1 MRKYVVLSVC
11 MLCLALVCPCAWGDV
26 PIDEAHFPDEA
37 FREYLSTECD
47 NDGNGTLNDEEL
59 ASSMAIYVDV
69 SSREISSLKGI
80 EYLTKMVRLWCYK
93 NNLTELDLT
102 QNTELAELLC
112 YSNKLAKL
120 DISNCTKL
128 IELDCNANPLTE
140 LDLSKCRLLK
150 KIQCS
155 LTDITALN
163 LSGSSE
169 LLEIDCELNFSMRT
183 LNASNC
189 TALKRLWCHSNALVN
204 LDVSGCTALSWLN
217 CGMNNLSELDVTG
230 CTMLQKLNCSFNNLR
245 TIDVSRNVYL
255 KEFERH
261 SNALSSLDISSNP
274 RLVYL
279 DCYRT
284 NLQTLNLSN
293 NPELAYLECGSN
305 SLSALELNNNP
316 ELVYLECPYNSIT
329 TLDTLS
335 CPKLAVLICDV
346 YVKANINPDV
356 TNRDV
361 DIDSTNF
368 PDPVFR
374 EYVSR
379 FDRNE
384 DGKLSS
390 TEVSNVTDIN
400 CNNMGISSLKG
411 IENFVI
417 LDSLHCKGNNI
428 EELDLSHCP
437 LLYYLDCE
445 SNKLIKLDLSSNA
458 MLWIVYC
465 QQNSIG
471 SLELSDHTLLE
482 SIHCYD
488 NKLTELDVSNC
499 LLLDFLACE
508 NNELA
513 ELIIANCP
521 ALEILLCE
529 NNKLT
534 TLDFSDSLR
543 LEKLYC
549 WENNI
554 ARLDVSNTALHDIGC
569 LRNPLTELIARNC
582 RNLKELWCYD
592 TGMVTLDISNCT
604 ALEDLSVYKN
614 NLANLN
620 VSGNTA
626 LKTLNCWDNKLS
638 ALDVRNCTN
647 LLGLFCSGNQLTDI
661 DTSANT
667 QLTELSCARNNI
679 RTLNL
684 SHNTALTSLY
694 CYDNQ
699 LRNINLSS
707 NTKLESLAC
716 SDNQI
721 IDLDLSANTALVS
734 LDCSANYL
742 NELDLTPN
750 KELEIFTCRY
760 TTLRSLN
767 VKGLAKLAELNVERG
782 SLTMLNLT
790 GNPALKSTSLSGS
803 RYEGLYLTHTE
814 NTDYPYQTDMRLY
827 VGDNLA
833 KASNVLAFDRTGG
846 AVSAKFDLSE
856 GVVRFAAMPV
866 RMTYDYDTGLA
877 DSPAMSVTVSI
888 PTRSFIYLPKVQP
901 SVYGVDES
909 VHEPN
914 VSKQTDSTTGKTTVT
929 VTYAAHYVGHASLY
943 DVHNESDDVYEYVYD
958 YADEEPDEPET
969 PIVPIVPESPDNPAS
984 HDVTVSPDVPAA
996 PSSGSGGGGCDSGF
1010 EILSACVLAFLPLRK
1025 RRAVFALV
1033 ILGLTAGTMA
1043 GAEVRQSDYTLP
1055 IQLEDYMPAGTW
1067 TTDFALTP
1075 EIVNTVAAIRG
1086 ISADKVRNYSDIAA
1100 GTWEVEPSDLYNLAR
1115 NGEYGGVTLPLTR
1128 SGTSDDF
1135 YVILCT
1141 FSNDVKPGELLSV
1154 QGFEVSADTRQ
1165 SVYSR
1170 EHSYAA
1176 ASWVTLDDTFTRI
1189 EAVPENRRVYLAV
1202 SFRPEYVNTGILTV
1216 IRGAY
1221 VEEDNPLA
1229 RLDPDIAQRIAD
1241 DLGISL
1247 DKLQYVSRAY
1257 LGDPREPTP
1266 AMLDYVKSNDR
1277 EIVLN
1282 LPTVSIDA
1290 GYEGVYFNYRLPD
1303 DVWEEVKGKDFS
1315 EYTIYALND
1324 SEISASGQR
1333 VRSSSILGG
1342 FVSLWELNGG
1352 KMDSFTV
1359 QDFLIAGLLQAS
1371 RPFSFYL
1378 AKMLI
1383 MLLLGGCSTGIN
1395 PLFVNAVILALIVLK
1410 FPRKH

>member
-1 MRKYVVLSVC
+1 MIEKNFITELDASNHPMLDHIYCSDNPLRTLNADNCSMLEFLSCSGCGLTSLSVKNC
-11 MLCLALVCPCAWGDV
+11 SVLEGLLC
-26 PIDEAHFPDEA
+26 
-37 FREYLSTECD
+37 S
-47 NDGNGTLNDEEL
+47 
-59 ASSMAIYVDV
+59 
-69 SSREISSLKGI
+69 
-80 EYLTKMVRLWCYK
+80 K
-93 NNLTELDLT
+93 NNLTELDL
-102 QNTELAELLC
+102 
-112 YSNKLAKL
+112 S
-120 DISNCTKL
+120 
-128 IELDCNANPLTE
+128 
-140 LDLSKCRLLK
+140 
-150 KIQCS
+150 
-155 LTDITALN
+155 
-163 LSGSSE
+163 
-169 LLEIDCELNFSMRT
+169 
-183 LNASNC
+183 
-189 TALKRLWCHSNALVN
+189 
-204 LDVSGCTALSWLN
+204 
-217 CGMNNLSELDVTG
+217 
-230 CTMLQKLNCSFNNLR
+230 
-245 TIDVSRNVYL
+245 
-255 KEFERH
+255 
-261 SNALSSLDISSNP
+261 
-274 RLVYL
+274 
-279 DCYRT
+279 
-284 NLQTLNLSN
+284 
-293 NPELAYLECGSN
+293 
-305 SLSALELNNNP
+305 
-316 ELVYLECPYNSIT
+316 T
-329 TLDTLS
+329 T
-335 CPKLAVLICDV
+335 PH
-346 YVKANINPDV
+346 
-356 TNRDV
+356 
-361 DIDSTNF
+361 
-368 PDPVFR
+368 
-374 EYVSR
+374 
-379 FDRNE
+379 
-384 DGKLSS
+384 
-390 TEVSNVTDIN
+390 
-400 CNNMGISSLKG
+400 
-411 IENFVI
+411 
-417 LDSLHCKGNNI
+417 LDSL
-428 EELDLSHCP
+428 
-437 LLYYLDCE
+437 
-445 SNKLIKLDLSSNA
+445 
-458 MLWIVYC
+458 
-465 QQNSIG
+465 Q
-471 SLELSDHTLLE
+471 
-482 SIHCYD
+482 CYD
-488 NKLTELDVSNC
+488 NQ
-499 LLLDFLACE
+499 
-508 NNELA
+508 
-513 ELIIANCP
+513 
-521 ALEILLCE
+521 
-529 NNKLT
+529 LT
-534 TLDFSDSLR
+534 T
-543 LEKLYC
+543 
-549 WENNI
+549 
-554 ARLDVSNTALHDIGC
+554 LDVSNTALTNLSC
-569 LRNPLTELIARNC
+569 SRNPLVELNARNC
-582 RNLKELWCYD
+582 IYLRELWCYETD
-592 TGMVTLDISNCT
+592 LVTLDISNCP
-604 ALEDLSVYKN
+604 ALEILSVYKN

-667 QLTELSCARNNI
+667 LLEELSCARNNI

-699 LRNINLSS
+699 LKNINLNS

-742 NELDLTPN
+742 NELDLTGN
-750 KELEIFTCRY
+750 TELETLTCRY

-833 KASNVLAFDRTGG
+833 KASKVLAFDRTGG
-846 AVSAKFDLSE
+846 AVSAKFDASE

-914 VSKQTDSTTGKTTVT
+914 ISTQTDSTTGKTTVT

-943 DVHNESDDVYEYVYD
+943 DVLNESDDVYEYVYD
-958 YADEEPDEPET
+958 YADEEPDERET
-969 PIVPIVPESPDNPAS
+969 PIVPEPESPDKPAS

-1010 EILSACVLAFLPLRK
+1010 GILSACVLAFLPLRK
-1025 RRAVFALV
+1025 RSAVFALV
-1033 ILGLTAGTMA
+1033 ILGLLAGTMA
-1043 GAEVRQSDYTLP
+1043 GAAVKDSDYTLP
-1055 IQLEDYMPAGTW
+1055 IQLEDYTPAGTW
-1067 TTDFALTP
+1067 TTNFALTP
-1075 EIVNTVAAIRG
+1075 ELVNTVAAIRR
-1086 ISADKVRNYSDIAA
+1086 ISADKVRNYSEIVA

-1128 SGTSDDF
+1128 SGTSDNF

-1154 QGFEVSADTRQ
+1154 QGFEVSADTRL

-1216 IRGAY
+1216 VRGTY
-1221 VEEDNPLA
+1221 VEEDNPLE
-1229 RLDPDIAQRIAD
+1229 RLDDDIAKLIAE
-1241 DLGISL
+1241 DLGISP

-1257 LGDPREPTP
+1257 LSDPREPTP

-1303 DVWEEVKGKDFS
+1303 DVWEEVQGKDFS
-1315 EYTIYALND
+1315 EYMIYALND

-1371 RPFSFYL
+1371 KRS
-1378 AKMLI
+1378 A
-1383 MLLLGGCSTGIN
+1383 ST
-1395 PLFVNAVILALIVLK
+1395 L
-1410 FPRKH
+1410 RKC